1 LFAILRQAI
10 AGELVAAAVI
20 TCKFDHV

>member
-10 AGELVAAAVI
+10 AGELVATAVI
-20 TCKFDHV
+20 TVEFDHV